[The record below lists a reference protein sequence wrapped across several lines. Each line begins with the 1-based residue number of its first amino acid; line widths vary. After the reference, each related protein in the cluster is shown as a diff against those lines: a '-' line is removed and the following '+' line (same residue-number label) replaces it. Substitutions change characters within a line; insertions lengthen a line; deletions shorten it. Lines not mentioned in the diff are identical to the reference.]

1 MSRLHSVDNLVAT
14 KYVAQANNVVQG
26 ATATFTYIDNATVDT
41 AQDNTLYAVFVGK
54 DFKSD
59 DKLAAAY
66 PTIDWA
72 AMAPLFDAQNFTGAS
87 GNATVVNKDGKP
99 VFVVGL
105 GAKPTNEKL
114 RALAISITAKAR
126 EQKRANVVV
135 YLPQT
140 QVNELDELVLGYG
153 KGVKGTEKSKQA
165 PTANSAAQVVD
176 IVIRG
181 LLYNNWAH
189 DLFLKEPVFAVKN
202 FTLVGQAVDIKVV
215 AAAVHGGESV
225 TFARELGSLR
235 FSVANNTYMKDVLE
249 KLASA
254 HSDVFKIKVVARDQ
268 LMDEEYRL
276 ICAVNQGSWDPCYI
290 VCIEYTPPGFVE
302 TEENKRPHAFVAKTL
317 TFDTGGYDL
326 KPPAGMLDM
335 HCDKHAGCNQLGIF
349 RYLGLTRPETSKR
362 IVGVW
367 TITDN
372 EIGSKAVHPHTIIS
386 TASVLGANVSV
397 AIDNTDAEGRLALA
411 DAVTLVQKY
420 YNPTRIVTQATLTG
434 AILVTLGHNMTGLF
448 TNAPAV
454 PKEIT
459 SIGEL
464 TGERFWHLPILA
476 DNHKDLAGKDCDLKN
491 ITGSRWMGSSVAA
504 AFIEHFVGDD
514 VEFIH
519 LDIAGTSS
527 TPGNEAAGAPV
538 NTLQKYAERQ

>member
-14 KYVAQANNVVQG
+14 KYAAQESNVVQG
-26 ATATFTYIDNATVDT
+26 ATATFTYVDSVDA
-41 AQDNTLYAVFVGK
+41 AQANTLYAIFVAK
-54 DFKSD
+54 DFQSD
-59 DKLAAAY
+59 EKLAAAY
-66 PTIDWA
+66 PAVDWA
-72 AMAPLFDAQNFTGAS
+72 AMAPLFEAQNFTGAA

-99 VFVVGL
+99 VFVLGM
-105 GAKPTNEKL
+105 GAKPNNEKIRSL
-114 RALAISITAKAR
+114 SQAIISKAR
-126 EQKRANVVV
+126 DQKRDNVVV
-135 YLPQT
+135 YLPQSDII
-140 QVNELDELVLGYG
+140 ERDELVLGYG
-153 KGVKGTEKSKQA
+153 KGVKGTEKTKQA
-165 PTANSAAQVVD
+165 PTVNCYAQVVD

-189 DLFLKEPVFAVKN
+189 DLFLQEPVFTVKN
-202 FTLVGQAVDIKVV
+202 FTLVGEHVDGIHKVV
-215 AAAVHGGESV
+215 ADAVHGAESV

-235 FSVANNTYMKDVLE
+235 FSVANNTYMKDTLV
-249 KLASA
+249 KLAEA
-254 HSDVFKIKVVARDQ
+254 HSDVFKIKVVAREQ
-268 LMDEEYRL
+268 LMEEEYRL

-335 HCDKHAGCNQLGIF
+335 HCDKHAGCNQLGVF
-349 RYLGLTRPETSKR
+349 RYLGLTRPNTSKR
-362 IVGVW
+362 LVGVW

-386 TASVLGANVSV
+386 TASVRGANVSC

-420 YNPTRIVTQATLTG
+420 YNPAKIVTQATLTG
-434 AILVTLGHNMTGLF
+434 AILITLGHNMTGLF
-448 TNAPAV
+448 TNSPAL
-454 PKEIT
+454 PQEICAL
-459 SIGEL
+459 GEL

-476 DNHKDLAGKDCDLKN
+476 DNHKDLAGKDCDIKN
-491 ITGSRWMGSSVAA
+491 ITGARWMGSSVAA
-504 AFIEHFVGDD
+504 AFIEYFVGND
-514 VEFIH
+514 VEYVH

-527 TPGNEAAGAPV
+527 TPGNEAAGTPV
-538 NTLQKYAERQ
+538 NTLQKYAARQ